1 MARNMFAVAAA
12 MLLTITAVL
21 TQGRAQGLSPQQGTQ
36 PTTQEVTLTGC
47 VVAAN
52 SAGAFILDN
61 AIEQPGSTETPRTFR
76 LIGAAEDM
84 DFMQHLN
91 HRVRVVGTAELR
103 TPPPP
108 PAGGKVAER
117 DLPLMSVKSIESL
130 GDTCAGR

>member
-1 MARNMFAVAAA
+1 M
-12 MLLTITAVL
+12 
-21 TQGRAQGLSPQQGTQ
+21 
-36 PTTQEVTLTGC
+36 TLTGC

-52 SAGAFILDN
+52 SAGAYILDN
-61 AIEQPGSTETPRTFR
+61 ATERLGSNEPPRAFR

-103 TPPPP
+103 TPPTP

-117 DLPLMSVKSIESL
+117 DLPLMSVKTIESL
-130 GDTCAGR
+130 GDTCAGK